1 MVCHVDGSLFFVVRF
16 NNETEGSRVASGL
29 LRDGVRGLLGGSG
42 C

>member
-16 NNETEGSRVASGL
+16 GNETEGGKVASGL
-29 LRDGVRGLLGGSG
+29 LRDGVGGLLGGSG